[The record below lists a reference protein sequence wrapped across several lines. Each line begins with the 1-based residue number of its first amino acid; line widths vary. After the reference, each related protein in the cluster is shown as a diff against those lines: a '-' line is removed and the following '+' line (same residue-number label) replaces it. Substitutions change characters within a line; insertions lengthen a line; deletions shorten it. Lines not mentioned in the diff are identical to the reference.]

1 MYRSYELLENLQ
13 KQYSKYNQLIIA
25 YDFDDTVR
33 EWNPDKPYEG
43 VVGRHK
49 DVVKLL
55 QRAKEKINNA
65 KFICYTARDHNNPL
79 TIEYI
84 TQFCKENNIPLDT
97 INENIIT
104 WYESP
109 SKLFYN
115 IFLDDKAGLETAVY
129 VLENFIDSLA
139 TEKIPNGEYFGIWG
153 GYEMKIYD
161 SKMNYLGKRKTKE
174 GVRGTNIKSLV
185 LIHNNEIQRHI
196 TI

>member
-33 EWNPDKPYEG
+33 ERNPDKPYEG

-174 GVRGTNIKSLV
+174 EVRGSKIKSLI
-185 LIHNNEIQRHI
+185 LIHNNELQRYI

>member
-33 EWNPDKPYEG
+33 EWNPDNPYEG

-104 WYESP
+104 WYEYP